1 MIEILLIAFG
11 AIGVGF
17 LLILLLAMDEKRTKK
32 KRAQNPSEE
41 ESFTQKDFERAC
53 VTVVERMKL
62 NIEEIERT
70 DAHVLEIKAKNPAPI
85 VGGDFFV
92 YCIYL
97 PRSEIVTAAEIIEVS
112 NMIIQDRLSK
122 GILMTNTRFTDDLP
136 AISELAPLE
145 FIDGARL
152 QKILSDLPMI

>member
-1 MIEILLIAFG
+1 MLEVLVVAFL

-17 LLILLLAMDEKRTKK
+17 GLIFLLAFADKQAKK
-32 KRAQNPSEE
+32 KNPAARAEPEL
-41 ESFTQKDFERAC
+41 TQKEFEKGC

-62 NIEEIERT
+62 IIDEIERT
-70 DAHVLEIKAKNPAPI
+70 DDNILEITAHNPAPI
-85 VGGDFFV
+85 VGGQFFV
-92 YCIYL
+92 YCVYL
-97 PRSEIVTAAEIIEVS
+97 NPAEFVSAAEILEVS

-152 QKILSDLPMI
+152 KTVLADLPMI